1 MINNDTRSKLFKK
14 KEVTSGYGMFNIAL
28 DIRLNVAPH
37 DATASQMID

>member
-14 KEVTSGYGMFNIAL
+14 KEVTSGYGIHIGL
-28 DIRLNVAPH
+28 ELNVAPH